1 MNITDGKLFI
11 NMLRAAYLNLEKNK
25 EEVNRLNVFPV
36 PDGDTGTNMS
46 LTLKSA
52 VKNMETENSEDIS
65 KIAKAFST
73 GSLMGAR
80 GNSGVIT
87 SQILR
92 GFSQGIDDAKI
103 IDVET
108 LKNGLVQAYKIA
120 YKAVMKPTEGTI
132 LTVIRGIG
140 EFAEANYKNYVDVK
154 VFFEDIISE
163 GKKVLEST
171 PEMLPVLKQAGVVDA
186 GGMGLIVIL
195 DGILNYENIESSE
208 SISVETAKINSSSFP
223 IAQDTGDDIKYGYCT
238 EFMIETDYGD
248 YLKFRNDI
256 SKFGDSILVVKGD
269 GLIKTHIHTNNP
281 GVVLEKALQLGQLKD
296 IKIDNMRIQHN
307 HIIAG
312 KEADEYFDP
321 AMDPNKK
328 MKYGF
333 ISVSSGE
340 GFSKLFKE
348 LGVNKIISGGQT
360 MNPSTETI
368 LEAVDEINAD
378 NIFVFPNNGNI
389 ILAAEQAKSLSEK
402 NIIVIKSKTI
412 PQGITSLLSFDEELN
427 PEENE
432 KEMSE
437 VLSTVKTAQLTF
449 SIRDTE
455 INGLKIKKD
464 DIIGL
469 EGGEILSTGKK
480 LNKVTLDLLSKIVD
494 EDSSL
499 ITVYYGE
506 DTEDKHVND
515 LERKLTRIYEDLDIE
530 FVNGGQPLYYYIISV
545 E

>member
-1 MNITDGKLFI
+1 MNITDGKLFTT
-11 NMLRAAYLNLEKNK
+11 MLRAAYLNLEKNK

-52 VKNMETENSEDIS
+52 IKNMESENNENIS

-92 GFSQGIDDAKI
+92 GFAQGIEDSEI

-108 LKNGLVQAYKIA
+108 LKNGLVQAYKVA

-140 EFAEANYKNYVDVK
+140 EFAEKNYKNYVDVK
-154 VFFEDIISE
+154 VFFDDLIKE
-163 GKKVLEST
+163 GKKVLDST

-195 DGILNYENIESSE
+195 DGILNYENIDSSD
-208 SISVETAKINSSSFP
+208 SISVETVKVNSTSFP
-223 IAQDTGDDIKYGYCT
+223 IAQDTGEDIKYGYCT

-296 IKIDNMRIQHN
+296 VKIDNMRIQHN

-312 KEADEYFDP
+312 EEADKYLDP
-321 AMDPNKK
+321 AINPDKK
-328 MKYGF
+328 TKYGF
-333 ISVSSGE
+333 ISVSSGD

-348 LGVNKIISGGQT
+348 LGVNEIISGGQT

-368 LEAVDEINAD
+368 LEAIDKINSD

-412 PQGITSLLSFDEELN
+412 PQGITSLLSFDEELS

-432 KEMSE
+432 KEMNE

-480 LNKVTLDLLSKIVD
+480 LNKVTLDLLNKIID

-506 DTEDKHVND
+506 DTEDKYVND
-515 LERKLTRIYEDLDIE
+515 LERKLTRIYQDLDIE